1 MVSPFRAVVSRPRR
15 REGFCGLALSLVSS
29 RGVALP
35 DTPCFPSSRQSFRE
49 IRSLS
54 IAVLSPAFTGP
65 QANSIRCEFRP
76 PSHARIPCG
85 LLKISLLL
93 SIIFPEV
100 RNLPSFQRSVERDE
114 RLEFQE
120 YVARSYELRNKIA
133 ARVGVRQPTHF
144 GFVGR
149 PTRSAG
155 QIIWRSS
162 GSR

>member
-1 MVSPFRAVVSRPRR
+1 MFKDDGKK
-15 REGFCGLALSLVSS
+15 EELF
-29 RGVALP
+29 
-35 DTPCFPSSRQSFRE
+35 RQS
-49 IRSLS
+49 
-54 IAVLSPAFTGP
+54 SPPA
-65 QANSIRCEFRP
+65 
-76 PSHARIPCG
+76 G
-85 LLKISLLL
+85 LLKVSLLS
-93 SIIFPEV
+93 SIIFPKV
-100 RNLPSFQRSVERDE
+100 RNSPSFQRSVGRDE

-149 PTRSAG
+149 QTRSAG